1 MPFLIAK
8 VNVPVDAKQETKLK
22 SQLGKAIELL
32 PGLSEKYLL
41 VDLETDCHMY
51 LRGKKSE
58 PVAYIEVSIFGN
70 DKHIGYENFCR
81 SARYPANERLYKI
94 FRHCRLE
101 CQWNF
106 FRQELKDDAR

>member
-41 VDLETDCHMY
+41 VGLEADCHIY
-51 LRGKKSE
+51 LRGNKSE

-70 DKHIGYENFCR
+70 DQE
-81 SARYPANERLYKI
+81 AA
-94 FRHCRLE
+94 FRDSVF
-101 CQWNF
+101 NAF
-106 FRQELKDDAR
+106 PDDQIAAFTEQSEEG